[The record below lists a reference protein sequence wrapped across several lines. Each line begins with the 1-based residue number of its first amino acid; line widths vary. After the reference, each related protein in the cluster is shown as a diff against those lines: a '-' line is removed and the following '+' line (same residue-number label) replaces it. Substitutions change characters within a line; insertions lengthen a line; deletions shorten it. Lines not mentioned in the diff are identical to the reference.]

1 MRKRK
6 SKPLTEAQKQY
17 ALMHIKKFMKL
28 TKIEREAWW
37 KPRYISSIDGTE
49 INPSDTPK
57 QRAILRSFLPG
68 AQAVVTPEI
77 SRREVWQNEKKSIN
91 SRMD

>member
-57 QRAILRSFLPG
+57 
-68 AQAVVTPEI
+68 
-77 SRREVWQNEKKSIN
+77 
-91 SRMD
+91 